1 MFPNLPVSA
10 GLPPASIESPTME
23 PPSNKRKTPMNEVSE
38 TESRSSSH
46 QTKRPKYSTEPSETD
61 PVAQRSETTPVVIP
75 KTPITPFN
83 PPELVFTPQAVAKAR
98 EDARELSTFYETN
111 KIAVQE
117 AHQAN
122 LKRYVQ
128 RATDAETQ
136 RNEAMTEYKMK
147 LKFRD
152 SAHTQELGA
161 LKDQIGEWKEQ
172 LQKACADAQVERE
185 RQEQE
190 MATLKAQ
197 FEALKTSSESDK
209 QAKIGATSDTGLH
222 QQLER
227 QEEQLKLY
235 DQLRG
240 YITTEVEKPL
250 RLGMKMKSKG
260 EEANESHNAL
270 TAMISKLNND
280 FEDLGSKAIV
290 RMLKEI
296 LEANEA
302 LQGIRQEEQDCFLE
316 TWAAVESFV
325 KPFETPR
332 EAVNDSTISGTEVA
346 GNENAVTTTE
356 KVQVPTV
363 PNINTAVAAVVASA
377 VTESPRRRSAR

>member
-1 MFPNLPVSA
+1 
-10 GLPPASIESPTME
+10 
-23 PPSNKRKTPMNEVSE
+23 MNEVSE

-61 PVAQRSETTPVVIP
+61 PVAQRSESAPIAIP
-75 KTPITPFN
+75 KTPVTPFI
-83 PPELVFTPQAVAKAR
+83 PPELVFSAQVVAKAR
-98 EDARELSTFYETN
+98 EDALEWSTFYENN
-111 KIAVQE
+111 KIAIQE

-136 RNEAMTEYKMK
+136 RNEAMAEYKLK

-152 SAHTQELGA
+152 STHTQELGG
-161 LKDQIGEWKEQ
+161 LKDQVRELKEQ
-172 LQKACADAQVERE
+172 VQKARADAQTERE
-185 RQEQE
+185 KQEQE
-190 MATLKAQ
+190 MSTLKAQ

-209 QAKIGATSDTGLH
+209 QAQISATSDDGLRH
-222 QQLER
+222 QLER
-227 QEEQLKLY
+227 QEEQLKMY

-280 FEDLGSKAIV
+280 FEDLSSKAII
-290 RMLKEI
+290 RTLKEI
-296 LEANEA
+296 SEANEA
-302 LQGIRQEEQDCFLE
+302 LHGIRQEEQDCFHE

-332 EAVNDSTISGTEVA
+332 EALATDANAASGTGVA
-346 GNENAVTTTE
+346 PGNEDVVVTTTE
-356 KVQVPTV
+356 TVQVPTV
-363 PNINTAVAAVVASA
+363 PSINTAVAAVVAPA
-377 VTESPRRRSAR
+377 VTGSPRRRSAR

>member
-1 MFPNLPVSA
+1 
-10 GLPPASIESPTME
+10 
-23 PPSNKRKTPMNEVSE
+23 MNEVSE

-61 PVAQRSETTPVVIP
+61 PVAQRSETTPLAVP
-75 KTPITPFN
+75 KTPLTPFN
-83 PPELVFTPQAVAKAR
+83 PPELVFSVQTVAKAR
-98 EDARELSTFYETN
+98 EDALELSTFYETN

-136 RNEAMTEYKMK
+136 KNEAMAEYKVK

-152 SAHTQELGA
+152 TAHTQELGA
-161 LKDQIGEWKEQ
+161 LKDQIGQWKEQ

-185 RQEQE
+185 KQEQE

-197 FEALKTSSESDK
+197 FEALKTSSETEK
-209 QAKIGATSDTGLH
+209 QAQISATSDDSLR

-227 QEEQLKLY
+227 QEQHLKLY

-250 RLGMKMKSKG
+250 RLGMKMKIKG

-270 TAMISKLNND
+270 TAMISKINND
-280 FEDLGSKAIV
+280 FEDLSNKAII

-296 LEANEA
+296 LDANEA
-302 LQGIRQEEQDCFLE
+302 LHGIRQEEQDCFHE

-332 EAVNDSTISGTEVA
+332 EALINDGTTTPGTEAPASDDVNVA
-346 GNENAVTTTE
+346 TTE
-356 KVQVPTV
+356 TVIVPTV
-363 PNINTAVAAVVASA
+363 PSINTAVAAVAASA
-377 VTESPRRRSAR
+377 ATGSPRRRSAR

>member
-1 MFPNLPVSA
+1 
-10 GLPPASIESPTME
+10 ME

-61 PVAQRSETTPVVIP
+61 AVAQRSETTPVAIP
-75 KTPITPFN
+75 KTPLTPFN
-83 PPELVFTPQAVAKAR
+83 PPELIFTPQAVAKAR
-98 EDARELSTFYETN
+98 EDAREWSAFYETN

-122 LKRYVQ
+122 LKRYIQ

-136 RNEAMTEYKMK
+136 RNEALAEYKMK

-152 SAHTQELGA
+152 TTHAQELGA
-161 LKDQIGEWKEQ
+161 LKDHIGELKEQ

-185 RQEQE
+185 KQEQE
-190 MATLKAQ
+190 MTTLKAQ
-197 FEALKTSSESDK
+197 FEALKTSSETEK
-209 QAKIGATSDTGLH
+209 QAQISATSDDSLR

-227 QEEQLKLY
+227 QEQQLKLY

-250 RLGMKMKSKG
+250 RLGMKMKAKG

-270 TAMISKLNND
+270 TTMISKLNND
-280 FEDLGSKAIV
+280 FEDLSNKAIIRTV
-290 RMLKEI
+290 KEI
-296 LEANEA
+296 AEANEA
-302 LQGIRQEEQDCFLE
+302 LHGIRQEEQECFHE

-332 EAVNDSTISGTEVA
+332 EAVINDVTTTTVGTEVA
-346 GNENAVTTTE
+346 AGNEDAAVTTET
-356 KVQVPTV
+356 VQVPTV

-377 VTESPRRRSAR
+377 ATGSPRRRSAR